1 MNEDMD
7 SILKFSTIDLDLHSD
22 LCVSFRR
29 DAFLCSF
36 HDGERLFEVENG
48 EKGSLYIEW
57 LKERIAEFPQGCV
70 HAFLEDQIV
79 GQLEMRLRSAE
90 LGYVNLFYL
99 IPRYR
104 GTSLGAQ
111 LHAYLTSTMSGRGV
125 QQLQLT
131 VSTQNKRA
139 IRFYEKNGWRALRYR
154 DAEKKHLLMELQL
167 SVA

>member
-1 MNEDMD
+1 MNE
-7 SILKFSTIDLDLHSD
+7 SIDRHLKFSTIDLDAHSD

-36 HDGERLFEVENG
+36 TDGQSTFEAENG
-48 EKGSLYIEW
+48 ENGSLYIEW
-57 LKERIAEFPQGCV
+57 LKDRISEFPQGCV
-70 HAFLEDQIV
+70 HAMLEDQIV
-79 GQLEMRLRSAE
+79 GQLEMRLRSTE

-111 LHAYLTSTMSGRGV
+111 LHTYATCTMSGRGI
-125 QQLQLT
+125 QLVQLT
-131 VSTQNKRA
+131 VSSQNTRA
-139 IRFYEKNGWRALRYR
+139 LRFYEKNGWRALRHR

-167 SVA
+167 RGA